1 MEIFK
6 GLSGMIKRRK
16 HKFIYGL
23 LPLLLLVACKS
34 AMQPNPGDPAISQI
48 YATIDEGIASDT
60 SPEYTLPPSLSQA
73 MLPTR
78 SVGAD
83 APKDAINQRF
93 DLTVTDVGARTFFLS
108 LVKDTPYNII
118 VSPEVEGSVSLDL
131 KNVTVKEV
139 LDTVRTVYGYDYT
152 ETPTGF
158 QVFAGGVQT
167 RIFTVNYIDVERT
180 SSSEIS
186 ISSGQITQNYQGD
199 GDGSSSSGSSSTSST
214 SSTSNNS
221 SSSGFLNVTPS
232 AKISTKQTSN
242 FWKGLEAS
250 LTSIVGEGAGR
261 QVIINP
267 QAGIVI
273 VRATTLELDQ
283 IAKYLDSLEN
293 TMSRQVLLEAKI
305 IEVQLFD
312 AYQAGIDWSLSD
324 LSQTGTQNI
333 VVPGLSSIANNPL
346 DNFTNIFKLDTKAG
360 TFSTVIELLS
370 AQGNVQVLSSPR
382 IATLNNQKAV
392 IKVGFDEFFIT
403 NVSNTNTV
411 TGGFAG
417 ENTQDIEL
425 TPFFSGIALDV
436 TPRIN
441 ADGNVIL
448 HIHPIVSE
456 VFDQEKSFTVGGQE
470 QSLPLALSVIRES
483 DSMVEA
489 RNGQVVIIGGLMED
503 RTEEYIASTPFARRI
518 PFFGTFFRKTNQRS
532 KKTEL
537 VILLRPTVVER
548 NSWVTKLEETR
559 TSIQARDRGY
569 YFGDFPNRFGN
580 LQEFEYAEDF
590 AYVP

>member
-1 MEIFK
+1 MSKQRKIF
-6 GLSGMIKRRK
+6 IKI
-16 HKFIYGL
+16 FYGL

-34 AMQPNPGDPAISQI
+34 AMQPNPGDPAINEV
-48 YATIDEGIASDT
+48 YAAIDDGIQHDEASA
-60 SPEYTLPPSLSQA
+60 YVLPSSLSQA

-78 SVGAD
+78 TVGAS
-83 APKDAINQRF
+83 PVQTINQRF

-108 LVKDTPYNII
+108 LVKDTPYNMI
-118 VSPEVEGSVSLDL
+118 VSPDVSGTISLDL
-131 KNVTVKEV
+131 KNVTVTDV
-139 LDTVRTVYGYDYT
+139 LNTVRTVYGYDYT

-158 QVFAGGVQT
+158 QIFAGGVQT

-186 ISSGQITQNYQGD
+186 ISSGQITQNYS
-199 GDGSSSSGSSSTSST
+199 GDGSSGGTSSSNTSASTSST
-214 SSTSNNS
+214 GNSPTSS
-221 SSSGFLNVTPS
+221 NVTPS
-232 AKISTKQTSN
+232 AKIATKQTSN
-242 FWKGLEAS
+242 FWKSLEAS
-250 LTSIVGEGAGR
+250 LTSILGTGAGR
-261 QVIINP
+261 QVIINA

-305 IEVQLFD
+305 IEVKLFD
-312 AYQAGIDWSLSD
+312 SYQAGIDWSISD
-324 LSQTGTQNI
+324 MAQTGTQAII
-333 VVPGLSSIANNPL
+333 VPNLVGVKDPL
-346 DNFTNIFKLDTKAG
+346 DVFSNIFKLDVSAG

-370 AQGNVQVLSSPR
+370 TQGNVQVLSSPR

-403 NVSNTNTV
+403 NVSNTNTT
-411 TGGFAG
+411 TGGVVG

-441 ADGNVIL
+441 ADGNIML

-456 VFDQEKSFTVGGQE
+456 VFDNEKSFTVGGQE
-470 QSLPLALSVIRES
+470 QTLPLALSVIRES

-489 RNGQVVIIGGLMED
+489 RNGQVIIIGGLMED
-503 RTEEYIASTPFARRI
+503 KTEEYIGATPFARRI
-518 PFFGTFFRKTNQRS
+518 PFFGSFFRKTNQRS
-532 KKTEL
+532 IKTEL
-537 VILLRPTVVER
+537 VILLKPTVIER
-548 NSWVTKLEETR
+548 GTWVAKLEETR
-559 TSIQARDRGY
+559 ASLEARDRGY

-580 LQEFEYAEDF
+580 LQEFEYAEGF
-590 AYVP
+590 EYVP